1 MGAIEFGTCEIC
13 GKETAL
19 ERTYFKYNINCECHY
34 PHHFVVVCHCK
45 DCVPEIPE
53 EIYPIVKD
61 MLGKEYKANV
71 TGLLPIEITGNYQK
85 DNIIYLESKQLLN
98 YFTENGKYEKMKIVV
113 NENNPI
119 KY

>member
-1 MGAIEFGTCEIC
+1 MKFVVK
-13 GKETAL
+13 KEVAL

-34 PHHFVVVCHCK
+34 PHHFTVVCHCK

-71 TGLLPIEITGNYQK
+71 TGLLPIEITGKYKSNGEVY
-85 DNIIYLESKQLLN
+85 
-98 YFTENGKYEKMKIVV
+98 ENLKKK
-113 NENNPI
+113 
-119 KY
+119 